1 MSDPTAE
8 RPAQAAEWEAF
19 WRDYLTRG
27 DPSEL
32 RKRRFLRRLPRDPRC
47 RLCAAPFA
55 GPGGRL
61 MLMIGKRPSDT
72 NPSLCSTC
80 VSNLVR
86 RRGGAEIEAT
96 LLFADVRG
104 STALGERLSPD
115 EFRRTLDRFYRTAT
129 GVVFD
134 HDGAID
140 KYVGDEVMAMFYP
153 LVAGDR
159 HPSSAIDAA
168 RALLVATGHEDPSG
182 PWLPLGAGVDTG
194 RAWFGVVGD
203 DRHVELTALGDAVNT
218 TARLAAAA
226 GPGEILVG
234 LGAAR
239 AAGLDV
245 SHDRRSLDLKGKRDA
260 VEAIS
265 LRVGPG

>member
-1 MSDPTAE
+1 MPE
-8 RPAQAAEWEAF
+8 RPPPAPENETF
-19 WRDYLTRG
+19 WREYLTRG

-32 RKRRFLRRLPRDPRC
+32 RKRRFYRRLPREPRC

-55 GPGGRL
+55 GPGAPL
-61 MLMIGKRPSDT
+61 MRMIGKRPSDT
-72 NPSLCSTC
+72 NPTLCRTC
-80 VSNLVR
+80 VTNLVS

-104 STALGERLSPD
+104 STALGERMSPD
-115 EFRRTLDRFYRTAT
+115 EFRRILDRFYGTAT

-153 LVAGDR
+153 LVTGDR
-159 HPSSAIDAA
+159 HASSAVAAA
-168 RALLVATGHEDPSG
+168 RALLVATGHDDPSG
-182 PWLPLGAGVDTG
+182 PWLPLGAGVETG
-194 RAWFGVVGD
+194 RTWFGVVGD
-203 DRHVELTALGDAVNT
+203 DRHVELTALGDVVNT

-234 LGAAR
+234 LGAAT
-239 AAGLDV
+239 AAGFDISL
-245 SHDRRSLDLKGKRDA
+245 DRRKLDLKGKREA
-260 VEAIS
+260 VAAIS

>member
-1 MSDPTAE
+1 MAE
-8 RPAQAAEWEAF
+8 RPPPAPELESF
-19 WRDYLTRG
+19 WREYLTRG
-27 DPSEL
+27 DPAEL
-32 RKRRFLRRLPRDPRC
+32 RKRRFYRRLPSDPRC

-55 GPGGRL
+55 GPGAQL
-61 MLMIGKRPSDT
+61 MRVIGKRPSDT
-72 NPSLCSTC
+72 NPSLCRTC

-104 STALGERLSPD
+104 STALGERMSPD
-115 EFRRTLDRFYRTAT
+115 EFRRTLDRFYRAAT

-153 LVAGDR
+153 LIAGER
-159 HPSSAIDAA
+159 HPSSAVAAA

-203 DRHVELTALGDAVNT
+203 DRHVELTALGDTVNT

-234 LGAAR
+234 LAAAT
-239 AAGLDV
+239 AAGLDT
-245 SHDRRSLDLKGKRDA
+245 SHERRTLDLKGKSDP

-265 LRVGPG
+265 VRVGPR